1 MLFSFSDKSNDIQ
14 GKLADFMGVTDADL
28 PTLRAILPAKM
39 TKFAFETAA
48 KDMTVEN
55 VGAWI
60 DSILSGSLKP
70 HLKSDPVPETQG
82 PVTVIVGTEFDK
94 IVNDVTKDVLVK
106 YYAPWCGHCK
116 KLAPIWEELGE
127 LYKDN
132 EDLVIAKFDA
142 TTNEAEGVNIR
153 GYPTLIFY
161 SKENK
166 EGVTYEGEREPRRF
180 QGMALRELFRCYG
193 THRGCQGRPLN
204 INNTSKI

>member
-116 KLAPIWEELGE
+116 KLAPILEELGE

-166 EGVTYEGEREPRRF
+166 EGVTYEGERDLDGFKEWLSENSSAVK
-180 QGMALRELFRCYG
+180 GHTEAVKEDL
-193 THRGCQGRPLN
+193 
-204 INNTSKI
+204 